1 MRQAASQGRCARNPT
16 SLAAMSG
23 QPTLASPPCPIQFS
37 TLFCMM
43 AERTSDR
50 TDLPAVLAFIFGAI
64 VIVAS
69 IGSLLLTL
77 FAVISLWIGATMT
90 QLLSNVSSFEMYLFA
105 IPAIMLGSIF
115 FLGGLILLLEPRN
128 KNDA

>member
-1 MRQAASQGRCARNPT
+1 MRQKSNT
-16 SLAAMSG
+16 
-23 QPTLASPPCPIQFS
+23 PCPVQFS
-37 TLFCMM
+37 TLVCMM

-77 FAVISLWIGATMT
+77 FAVIGIH
-90 QLLSNVSSFEMYLFA
+90 
-105 IPAIMLGSIF
+105 I
-115 FLGGLILLLEPRN
+115 
-128 KNDA
+128 

>member
-1 MRQAASQGRCARNPT
+1 
-16 SLAAMSG
+16 
-23 QPTLASPPCPIQFS
+23 
-37 TLFCMM
+37 M
-43 AERTSDR
+43 AEGTSDR

-77 FAVISLWIGATMT
+77 FAVISLWIATMT

-105 IPAIMLGSIF
+105 IPAIMLGSIL

-128 KNDA
+128 KNDAETLAAIRKALERPGDDFTNGRPPGGGVERRAD

>member
-1 MRQAASQGRCARNPT
+1 MTATFTGARRMSAGYDYFCAGADGEQELKSRH
-16 SLAAMSG
+16 LAAAGSR
-23 QPTLASPPCPIQFS
+23 LASPPCPIQFS

-50 TDLPAVLAFIFGAI
+50 TDLPATLAFIFGAI

-77 FAVISLWIGATMT
+77 FAVVGIHI
-90 QLLSNVSSFEMYLFA
+90 
-105 IPAIMLGSIF
+105 
-115 FLGGLILLLEPRN
+115 
-128 KNDA
+128 